1 MKYYIIVSRG
11 EIIMKTAAEIVNK
24 YVNSLTQPNVLE
36 PEDIPNIDLYMDQ
49 VTTFIEQ
56 SLKSYKRNDEDK
68 ILTKTMINNYT
79 KAKIF
84 PPPIKKKYTRIHIML
99 LVIIY
104 HLKSILSIHDIG
116 ILLSPIL
123 PESVLDPE
131 SKRIEE
137 LYKCVTEIQKATFA
151 NLLSSA
157 QGGCDNLLK
166 EMEIVKSITDE
177 DIKKILLVLILTSRA
192 YSEKRLAELIL
203 DNDF

>member
-1 MKYYIIVSRG
+1 
-11 EIIMKTAAEIVNK
+11 MKTAAEIVNK

>member
-1 MKYYIIVSRG
+1 MTTVK
-11 EIIMKTAAEIVNK
+11 EIITKYASASQEPVILEI
-24 YVNSLTQPNVLE
+24 S
-36 PEDIPNIDLYMDQ
+36 DIPNIDLYMDQ

-56 SLKSYKRNDEDK
+56 SLSSYKRNDDDK

-84 PPPIKKKYTRIHIML
+84 PPPIKKKYTKTHIML

-123 PESVLDPE
+123 PESVLDE
-131 SKRIEE
+131 DSIKIEE
-137 LYKCVTEIQKATFA
+137 LYKCVIDIQKATFK
-151 NLLSSA
+151 NMQSSA
-157 QGGCDNLLK
+157 LGGGESILT
-166 EMEIVKSITDE
+166 EMEIIRGVEDE
-177 DIKKILLVLILTSRA
+177 TMKKILLVLVLTGRA
-192 YSEKRLAELIL
+192 YAEKRLAELIL